1 MPELGAPTVQI
12 VRPQET
18 SQRPGVITDM
28 LRLVIVMVVDVPLM
42 VFVCLV
48 LCAVLMLIAFVAV
61 MLLSHGYPSSRV
73 PS

>member
-1 MPELGAPTVQI
+1 
-12 VRPQET
+12 
-18 SQRPGVITDM
+18 M

-42 VFVCLV
+42 GFVCLV

-61 MLLSHGYPSSRV
+61 MLLCHGYPSPRV

>member
-1 MPELGAPTVQI
+1 MAELGAPTVQT
-12 VRPQET
+12 VRPQKA

-28 LRLVIVMVVDVPLM
+28 LRLVIVMVVDVPLTG
-42 VFVCLV
+42 FVCLV

-61 MLLSHGYPSSRV
+61 MLLCHGYPSPRV